1 METIT
6 RSYKT
11 SNGLVEGIQVKWT
24 GFSILM
30 VTGKKGFLVCGV
42 FDIDAIDRFNMAA
55 AMVESTPDNPI
66 GSLERFPNRK
76 ISKVNMKA
84 RELGITEGMEVTKA
98 FELIA

>member
-6 RSYKT
+6 KSYETK
-11 SNGLVEGIQVKWT
+11 NGLVEGVQVKWP
-24 GFSILM
+24 GFSILI

-42 FDIDAIDRFNMAA
+42 FDLEAIERFNTAA

-76 ISKVNMKA
+76 ISKVNKKA
-84 RELGITEGMEVTKA
+84 SGLGITVGMEVTKA

>member
-11 SNGLVEGIQVKWT
+11 NNGLVEGVQVKWT

-30 VTGKKGFLVCGV
+30 VTGKRGFLVCGV

-76 ISKVNMKA
+76 ISKVNRKA

>member
-6 RSYKT
+6 RSYET
-11 SNGLVEGIQVKWT
+11 NNGLVEGVQVKWT

-30 VTGKKGFLVCGV
+30 VTGKRGFLVCGV

-76 ISKVNMKA
+76 ISKVNRKA